1 VATGDGRL
9 AITRHGDVR
18 KLVAKI
24 DPITFSGPEGIP
36 PVMPKPPATMAA
48 AYFEASD
55 RLATA
60 S

>member
-24 DPITFSGPEGIP
+24 DPINLFGPGRHS